1 MLGIAKRIHG
11 LSAYT
16 KIPLIFAL
24 MMSCQ
29 VLWAAQDAIVIVERA
44 VIYAD
49 KTMSAPVGYVPK
61 GRRVTIGEIAR
72 NKSQVYPIVV
82 SGKVA
87 YIRTIDVNTEIEDLA
102 SNRLVSERFLK
113 ASKPKIQSLYTTS
126 VFTYPT
132 QISMDSK
139 VYRLQ
144 NQDAFTFN
152 GVQIAG
158 SAKTSAFFDFGI
170 IGAYAEGKE
179 GIESFRMA
187 EIGPQFSFRIIPGNR
202 FILRWEN
209 QILGIPFASYSLGEK
224 ARVNGYGFAAGTG
237 LNANFVFGDHWGM
250 EVYGGL
256 QYTKLAGFTLP
267 DPRNA
272 TSTTKYPDI
281 KLNPSFLGTRL
292 GLGGTYQF

>member
-11 LSAYT
+11 LSTLT
-16 KIPLIFAL
+16 KIPLIFAFAL
-24 MMSCQ
+24 SCPF
-29 VLWAAQDAIVIVERA
+29 LWASQDAIVIVDRA

-49 KTMSAPVGYVPK
+49 KSMSAPVGFVPK
-61 GRRVTIGEIAR
+61 GKRVTVGEIAR

-102 SNRLVSERFLK
+102 SNRLVSERFLT
-113 ASKPKIQSLYTTS
+113 ASKKKVQGLYTTS

-132 QISMDSK
+132 QITMDAK
-139 VYRLQ
+139 VYQLK

-152 GVQIAG
+152 GFQIAG
-158 SAKTSAFFDFGI
+158 SAKTSAFFDFGMVL
-170 IGAYAEGKE
+170 AYAEGKQ
-179 GIESFRMA
+179 GIESFRMI
-187 EIGPQFSFRIIPGNR
+187 ELGPQFSFRLIPGNR

-209 QILGIPFASYSLGEK
+209 QILGIPMSTYSLGDK
-224 ARVNGYGFAAGTG
+224 ARVNGYGFSAGSG
-237 LNANFVFGDHWGM
+237 LNANIIFGDHWGM

-256 QYTKLAGFTLP
+256 QYTKLTGFGLP

-281 KLNPSFLGTRL
+281 KFNPSFIGTRL
-292 GLGGTYQF
+292 GIGMVYQF